1 MKKLS
6 SIVCHLISVILIF
19 LVLTCSKDPVA
30 PEDTETLIRNAV
42 DAGDIPSV
50 AACIIKNDQIV
61 WEFAYGYANRAVGKL
76 ASDET
81 IYLLASVSKPV
92 IATAVMQLTEQ
103 GFIDLDED
111 IGEYLPFSVR
121 NPHYPDAIITTRMIL
136 SHRSGLGWPVS
147 GDSDFYK
154 VYSGD
159 SAPPLYPLIKELIV
173 PGYSKY
179 DPSLW
184 KNTAPG
190 SAYWYSNFGAALLGY
205 LVEVVSGEDFK
216 EYCKKHIFQPLD
228 MPNTSFKFS
237 DLDINQV
244 AMPYEGNEVP
254 FGHNTHFYYPAADLR
269 SSIRD
274 FSHFIIAIM
283 NGGVYMGN
291 RILQDSSVDEM
302 LTLHYPGNQVGLIWK
317 LPGDGWVEHSGSMS
331 GVRTQ
336 VEFHQEERVGI
347 LIFSNGESDHVQRGG
362 LIYQYIQLDAEQY
375 R

>member
-1 MKKLS
+1 MKKLF
-6 SIVCHLISVILIF
+6 SVVSHPVFVMLIF
-19 LVLTCSKDPVA
+19 LAFSCSKDPVI

-50 AACIIKNDQIV
+50 AACIVKNDQIV
-61 WEFAYGYANRAVGKL
+61 WKFAYGYANKEEGRL

-92 IATAVMQLTEQ
+92 VATAVMQLSEQ
-103 GFIDLDED
+103 GLIDLDED
-111 IGEYLPFSVR
+111 IGQYLSFPLR
-121 NPHYPDAIITTRMIL
+121 NPHYPDAIITTRMVL
-136 SHRSGLGWPVS
+136 AHRSSLGWPVS
-147 GDSDFYK
+147 GDSDFYTT
-154 VYSGD
+154 YFAD

-173 PGYSKY
+173 PGGSKY

-228 MPNTSFKFS
+228 MPDTSFKFS
-237 DLDINQV
+237 DLDSNRV
-244 AMPYEGNEVP
+244 AMPYEGSGIP
-254 FGHNTHFYYPAADLR
+254 LGHHTHFYYPAADLR
-269 SSIRD
+269 SSICD
-274 FSHFIIAIM
+274 FSHFIIAFM
-283 NGGVYMGN
+283 NGGVYRGN
-291 RILQDSSVDEM
+291 RILQESSIEEM
-302 LTLHYPGNQVGLIWK
+302 LTRHYPDNQVGLIWK
-317 LPGDGWVEHSGSMS
+317 LPGEGWAEHSGSMS

-336 VEFHQEERVGI
+336 VEFHRDDKVGI
-347 LIFSNGESDHVQRGG
+347 LVFSNGENSHVQREG
-362 LIYQYIQLDAEQY
+362 LIYQYVQADADQY